1 MSILTVR
8 SHVLRLTGNSRTLLL
23 AERHNTRSLYPH
35 SGTVGDIDLT
45 QTPKNLEL
53 IPLGRQSLKEKVYA
67 VLRDRGIDPDSPAL
81 CRRNRGFA
89 IEFVFSCTSGYKTTF
104 DSLYAEALEW
114 LIRSVPECPVVHAV
128 IHFDQGSPHM
138 HAIVVPIKDG
148 RLQADAIRGYKQV
161 SKQRN
166 HSLYG
171 FLKGDYGLD
180 YPERLKGVRKA
191 IGADLAI
198 DAIHQLS
205 PESLLGRIRLELE
218 AAIYSRPEPF
228 LSALGIS
235 YQRIQ
240 NEIDFREEARRVM
253 AYKIEQDTA
262 AKAWT
267 DGNGESP
274 F

>member
-1 MSILTVR
+1 
-8 SHVLRLTGNSRTLLL
+8 
-23 AERHNTRSLYPH
+23 
-35 SGTVGDIDLT
+35 
-45 QTPKNLEL
+45 
-53 IPLGRQSLKEKVYA
+53 
-67 VLRDRGIDPDSPAL
+67 
-81 CRRNRGFA
+81 
-89 IEFVFSCTSGYKTTF
+89 
-104 DSLYAEALEW
+104 
-114 LIRSVPECPVVHAV
+114 
-128 IHFDQGSPHM
+128 M

-166 HSLYG
+166 HALYG

-235 YQRIQ
+235 YQEIQ
-240 NEIDFREEARRVM
+240 SEVDWREEARRQ
-253 AYKIEQDTA
+253 IEHDIRQTEI
-262 AKAWT
+262 AKAWAN
-267 DGNGESP
+267 GEGESP